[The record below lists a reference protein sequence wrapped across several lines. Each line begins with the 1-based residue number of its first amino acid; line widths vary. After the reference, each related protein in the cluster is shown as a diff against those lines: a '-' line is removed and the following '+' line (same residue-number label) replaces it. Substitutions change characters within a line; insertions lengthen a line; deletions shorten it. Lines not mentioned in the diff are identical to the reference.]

1 MTERRYDP
9 TSDEWITFATAR
21 QERTYHPDPGAC
33 PLCPTL
39 AGGPRTE
46 IPREAF
52 DIAVFDNRFPA
63 LVLDPPASAVAGTPL
78 TPVAPSFGH
87 CEVVVYTDRHDMT
100 LSQVGVERVQ
110 LLVDVWAQRSAEL
123 GKIDGV
129 DYVMP
134 FENRGEVIG
143 VTLSHPHGQI
153 YCYPEVPS
161 RPRRELE
168 AARRHRDRQGTCV
181 WCDVVSQERA
191 SGERVLVAGEHW
203 LAAVPFWARWPYQ
216 VELWASEHVG
226 SLPELAP
233 AARAEL
239 GEVLAKVLAAY
250 DGLWGFPLPYILG
263 VHQAPTGAGGDWS
276 DLSHLHLEIDPP
288 NRSSDKLKFLAGSET
303 MGGAFISDVA
313 PEDATARLRAS
324 LEAAVVPS

>member
-21 QERTYHPDPGAC
+21 QERTYHPDPDAC

-39 AGGPRTE
+39 PGGPRTE

-52 DIAVFDNRFPA
+52 EIAVFDNRFPA
-63 LVLDPPASAVAGTPL
+63 MVLDPPPPALAGTEL
-78 TPVAPSFGH
+78 TPVARSFGH
-87 CEVVVYTDRHDMT
+87 CEVVVYTDRHDLT
-100 LSQVGVERVQ
+100 LSQVGIERVR
-110 LLVDVWAQRSAEL
+110 LLVEVWAQRSAEL
-123 GKIDGV
+123 GAIEGI

-153 YCYPEVPS
+153 YSYPEIPG
-161 RPRRELE
+161 RPRRELD
-168 AARRHRDRQGTCV
+168 AARRYRDRHRSCV
-181 WCDVVSQERA
+181 WCDVVTQELA
-191 SGERVLVAGEHW
+191 GGERVVLSGEHW
-203 LAAVPFWARWPYQ
+203 VAAVPFWARWPYQ
-216 VELWASEHVG
+216 VEIWARAHLG
-226 SLPELAP
+226 SLPQAPPAVRDDLA
-233 AARAEL
+233 R
-239 GEVLAKVLAAY
+239 VLAGVLAAY

-263 VHQAPTGAGGDWS
+263 LHQSPTDGRDWS
-276 DLSHLHLEIDPP
+276 ELSHLHLEIDPP

-313 PEDATARLRAS
+313 PEDAAARLRES
-324 LEAAVVPS
+324 LDAAVIPS